1 MGQLLGFSVTVWQ
14 IFHGVSSKARKIGQF
29 KNL

>member
-1 MGQLLGFSVTVWQ
+1 MGMTVWQ